1 LAPPGGLH
9 PLQSAWVAEQVPQCG
24 YCQPGQIM
32 TAAAFLASNPK
43 PVDQDIRG
51 AIRRVSEGAGK

>member
-1 LAPPGGLH
+1 
-9 PLQSAWVAEQVPQCG
+9 LQSAWVAEQVPQCG